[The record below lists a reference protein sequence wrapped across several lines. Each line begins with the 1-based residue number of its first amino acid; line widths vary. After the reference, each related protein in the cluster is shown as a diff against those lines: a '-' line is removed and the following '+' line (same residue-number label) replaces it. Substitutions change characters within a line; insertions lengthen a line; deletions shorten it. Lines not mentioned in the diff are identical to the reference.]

1 MKSINKRNL
10 ILYIIVFLVVFTTVT
25 AVLWSPQVYR
35 EIDTEDATL
44 SYTLAPDDVESTN
57 DCSIDEDGS
66 VKITGEDA
74 FLLFSE
80 FSSTGQKVVLNFAV
94 PLEDDVTIE
103 LFYNEKWGFNEAHKI
118 TKDCVKGDTQATFWI
133 VSNGYKQL
141 RLDIDIPYQ
150 LESVDVYTIKV
161 VETPVESNAFWWLWA
176 LILGIVVTVSMFFI
190 DQKFAVADYL
200 AEKVSGIWRS
210 FKANIW
216 YFIGIGIVSAIGSV
230 VMTGIPVFVPFE
242 VYEFIIAF
250 LFISSLLCS
259 IFCIWKYRSNLIE
272 NFDKVFVIVLLCVGV
287 MLVIVAPQAH
297 SSWDTDVHYRLALE
311 ASYWGDA
318 KLTETDVMIK
328 DAKDYAWLKIDPNAD
343 FINFINLT
351 LNYDEIVLT
360 YETGLSLAHIPAGLF
375 IALGRLM
382 RLPFVIIFM
391 MGKLANLL
399 VYTVVCYFGLKKLK
413 SGKLLYAVIA
423 LFPTSVLMACSY
435 SYDYWVTAFSLL
447 GMAYYI
453 SIFQQEDKN
462 ISTKDTIIMCA
473 ALGLACIPKEIY
485 VPLLVIPFILPKNR
499 MKNPKKYY
507 KICMIA
513 LLVTAAL
520 FLVATLGETT
530 GEGDSRGGAGISP
543 VGQIG
548 FIFGNIFKYAAILLK
563 FLLFDYLNVLHVDQY
578 ISNFSYIGFAGG
590 TFIVVILLVL
600 TFLFDKDE
608 PYTKETR
615 TGWRNRAYVLLM
627 YFGGSALIA
636 TALYLVFNPV
646 GSETIV
652 GVQHRYI
659 IPWLYP
665 MLSIWSLNSIK
676 PMIPKKTLYWLVTI
690 GCFGLLYYD
699 IFTVVLPTV
708 IQI

>member
-1 MKSINKRNL
+1 MKQMKKRNVL
-10 ILYIIVFLVVFTTVT
+10 LCIFVFLLTFVIVT
-25 AVLWSPQVYR
+25 AILWTPQVKR
-35 EIDTEDATL
+35 ESHPDEITFMYSL
-44 SYTLAPDDVESTN
+44 SVDDITGFNNCELDN
-57 DCSIDEDGS
+57 KGNI
-66 VKITGEDA
+66 KITDEDA
-74 FLLFSE
+74 FVVFSNLPGA
-80 FSSTGQKVVLNFAV
+80 GQKIVANFT
-94 PLEDDVTIE
+94 PLEEDSTVEI
-103 LFYNEKWGFNEAHKI
+103 FYNERWGFIEGHKASI
-118 TKDCVKGDTQATFWI
+118 ECQKGDTKAEFFIDTD
-133 VSNGYKQL
+133 SYTQL
-141 RLDIDIPYQ
+141 RLDNDVPYK
-150 LESVDVYTIKV
+150 LESIDVYEIRIDKTNV
-161 VETPVESNAFWWLWA
+161 TSNMFWWLWA
-176 LILGIVVTVSMFFI
+176 LIFASVTAI
-190 DQKFAVADYL
+190 IIYLLDKKFSISDYL
-200 AEKVSGIWRS
+200 LDKLCVLWRN
-210 FKANIW
+210 FKANIR
-216 YFIGIGIVSAIGSV
+216 YLLGIGVLTVVSSV
-230 VMTGIPVFVPFE
+230 IMTGVPRFSTYE
-242 VYEFIIAF
+242 IYEFLIASCF
-250 LFISSLLCS
+250 SLSFYCA
-259 IFCIWKYRSNLIE
+259 IFCIWKYRKCLVE
-272 NFDKVFVIVLLCVGV
+272 NFDKVFVILLLCVGIL
-287 MLVIVAPQAH
+287 LVIVAPLAH

-328 DAKDYAWLKIDPNAD
+328 KAVDYAWVRIDPLAD
-343 FINFINLT
+343 YNNMLNLT
-351 LNYDEIVLT
+351 LNYQDVIET
-360 YETGLSLAHIPAGLF
+360 YEAGVSLAHLPAGIF

-382 RLPFVIIFM
+382 GLPFVFIFM

-399 VYTVVCYFGLKKLK
+399 VYTTLCYFGLRKLK

-423 LFPTSVLMACSY
+423 LFPTNVLLACSY

-507 KICMIA
+507 KICLIA
-513 LLVTAAL
+513 LLATAAL
-520 FLVATLGETT
+520 FLLATLGETT

-543 VGQIG
+543 MGQIA

-563 FLLFDYLNVLHVDQY
+563 FLLVDYLNILHVDQY

-608 PYTKETR
+608 PYTKEAR
-615 TGWRNRAYVLLM
+615 TGWRNRTYVLLM